1 MITTLLEGFTLG
13 FSTGTICLVSCT
25 PIYLPYLISE
35 NRSFSKNIWKV
46 LEISLGRF
54 FSYIVFGLLAGWIG
68 SNIATINRDLFT
80 GIAYSLLS
88 LFMILSVVRTK
99 KKEKKCHIPAFAKIT
114 SSAFLL
120 GVFTGINFCPSFL
133 IALSKAVDLAGPI
146 SGALLFLGFFFG
158 TSIFLIPLAFS
169 GFLAYIKNLKYI
181 AQIAS
186 IAIAIWFLFSAG
198 LKFNDVYK
206 DSQAYYLD
214 PASPDYPMALVIKE
228 SNQAYFSQ
236 LADSLFSLK
245 QENFSLVIIKNDSL
259 NFNEI
264 NKSSQI
270 YLLDSELAE
279 TLPSEKLRL
288 IHHYQI
294 DQDYP
299 LDKLLHFLKN
309 SVMKLGKDDKIHFS
323 FKLDKES
330 SR

>member
-1 MITTLLEGFTLG
+1 MIKTILEGFTLG

-35 NRSFSKNIWKV
+35 NRSFSKNLWKV

-80 GIAYSLLS
+80 AIAYILLS
-88 LFMILSVVRTK
+88 AFLVLSVIRTK
-99 KKEKKCHIPAFAKIT
+99 KKQKKCHIPALAKIT

-146 SGALLFLGFFFG
+146 SGALLFFGFFIG
-158 TSIFLIPLAFS
+158 TSIFLIPLAFT
-169 GFLAYIKNLKYI
+169 GFLAYIKNLKFI

-186 IAIAIWFLFSAG
+186 IAIAVWFLFSAG
-198 LKFNDVYK
+198 MKINDIYK

-214 PASPDYPMALVIKE
+214 PTAEEYTMTLLSSKDNQDYYAV
-228 SNQAYFSQ
+228 

-245 QENFSLVIIKNDSL
+245 EDKFSYITINSATFTKANVSDQET
-259 NFNEI
+259 
-264 NKSSQI
+264 I
-270 YLLDSELAE
+270 YILDSELINSLSPEDLTKIHYYEIE
-279 TLPSEKLRL
+279 T
-288 IHHYQI
+288 
-294 DQDYP
+294 DYP
-299 LDKLLHFLKN
+299 VSNIMNFLRN
-309 SVMKLGKDDKIHFS
+309 SVMKLNPDDKIHFS
-323 FKLDKES
+323 FKK
-330 SR
+330 

>member
-1 MITTLLEGFTLG
+1 MITTLIEGFTLG

-88 LFMILSVVRTK
+88 LFLILSVIRTN

-169 GFLAYIKNLKYI
+169 GFLAYIKNLKYV
-181 AQIAS
+181 AQLAS
-186 IAIAIWFLFSAG
+186 IAIAVWFLFSAG
-198 LKFNDVYK
+198 LKFYDVYK
-206 DSQAYYLD
+206 STQAYYLD
-214 PASPDYPMALVIKE
+214 PSATDFPMTLIIQE
-228 SNQAYFSQ
+228 DNQAYFAE
-236 LADSLFSLK
+236 LADSLFNLKAENFALLTIKSDSLK
-245 QENFSLVIIKNDSL
+245 LQEVNNSNLIYLIDADLVKNL
-259 NFNEI
+259 EHE
-264 NKSSQI
+264 KLSQI
-270 YLLDSELAE
+270 
-279 TLPSEKLRL
+279 
-288 IHHYQI
+288 HYYEVEAG
-294 DQDYP
+294 YP
-299 LDKLLHFLKN
+299 VPDIIHFLKN
-309 SVMKLGKDDKIHFS
+309 SVMKLNRDDKIHFS
-323 FKLDKES
+323 F
-330 SR
+330 SRKH

>member
-1 MITTLLEGFTLG
+1 MIKTIIEGFTLG

-80 GIAYSLLS
+80 AIAYILLS
-88 LFMILSVVRTK
+88 GFLILSVIRTK
-99 KKEKKCHIPAFAKIT
+99 KKQGKCHIPALAKIT

-146 SGALLFLGFFFG
+146 SGALLFFGFFVG

-186 IAIAIWFLFSAG
+186 IAIAVWFLFSAG
-198 LKFNDVYK
+198 VKLHTVYK
-206 DSQAYYLD
+206 NSQAYYLD
-214 PASPDYPMALVIKE
+214 PTSEEYSMTLLAPLDKQDYYAE
-228 SNQAYFSQ
+228 
-236 LADSLFSLK
+236 LADSLFSMK
-245 QENFSLVIIKNDSL
+245 EDKFSYITIKSQVITDNNVSDK
-259 NFNEI
+259 EI
-264 NKSSQI
+264 I
-270 YLLDSELAE
+270 YLLDSQLITSLTPEEL
-279 TLPSEKLRL
+279 TK
-288 IHHYQI
+288 IHYYEI
-294 DQDYP
+294 EADYP
-299 LDKLLHFLKN
+299 VPSIMKFLRN
-309 SVMKLGKDDKIHFS
+309 SVMKLNPDDKVHFS
-323 FKLDKES
+323 FKLNH
-330 SR
+330 

>member
-1 MITTLLEGFTLG
+1 MIKTLIEGFTLG

-54 FSYIVFGLLAGWIG
+54 FSYIIFGLLAGWIG

-88 LFMILSVVRTK
+88 LFLILSVVRTK
-99 KKEKKCHIPAFAKIT
+99 NKEKKCHIPAFAKIT

-146 SGALLFLGFFFG
+146 SGALLFLGFFLG
-158 TSIFLIPLAFS
+158 TSIFLIPLAFT

-186 IAIAIWFLFSAG
+186 IAIALWFLFSAG
-198 LKFNDVYK
+198 LKFYDVYK
-206 DSQAYYLD
+206 NSQAYYLD
-214 PASPDYPMALVIKE
+214 PSSTDYPMTLIIQQD
-228 SNQAYFSQ
+228 NQAYFAN
-236 LADSLFSLK
+236 LADSLFILK
-245 QENFSLVIIKNDSL
+245 QENFSLLTIKSDSL
-259 NFNEI
+259 KPQDVNNNNLIYLIDSDLVKKLPQE
-264 NKSSQI
+264 KLSQI
-270 YLLDSELAE
+270 
-279 TLPSEKLRL
+279 
-288 IHHYQI
+288 HYYEI
-294 DQDYP
+294 EAGYP
-299 LDKLLHFLKN
+299 VADIVHFLKN
-309 SVMKLGKDDKIHFS
+309 SVMKLNKDDKIHFS
-323 FKLDKES
+323 FSKKD
-330 SR
+330 